1 MTDKNVTYVYQKD
14 SKIKNPLKKK
24 IDKSVKDRQ
33 TKSELIT
40 HTSEVF
46 VQQFDV
52 SVDDLKGRQLVVIL
66 VDSSAEVEAGV
77 PEYKLK
83 LLDFEKL
90 FTFPN
95 LLKPHND
102 NEIKSGAS
110 SFEIFFI
117 LFLNFG
123 LLFMPSS
130 RNISD
135 KGRLLT

>member
-1 MTDKNVTYVYQKD
+1 MADKNVTYVYQKD

-83 LLDFEKL
+83 LLDF
-90 FTFPN
+90 
-95 LLKPHND
+95 
-102 NEIKSGAS
+102 
-110 SFEIFFI
+110 
-117 LFLNFG
+117 
-123 LLFMPSS
+123 
-130 RNISD
+130 
-135 KGRLLT
+135 

>member
-1 MTDKNVTYVYQKD
+1 MADKNVTYVYQKD

-77 PEYKLK
+77 PEYK
-83 LLDFEKL
+83 
-90 FTFPN
+90 
-95 LLKPHND
+95 
-102 NEIKSGAS
+102 I
-110 SFEIFFI
+110 
-117 LFLNFG
+117 
-123 LLFMPSS
+123 
-130 RNISD
+130 
-135 KGRLLT
+135 